1 MNVVYFDAVSS
12 STQSFRMIRI
22 AVWCPFTKQGK
33 LKVIKLTRW
42 QWYFRIEGD
51 MAVFSIGLHHTPRR
65 RKFYTKLRFL
75 VLEREIRTKNVLI
88 FQRDA
93 ILKTRTAI
101 ATSFVQIHLS
111 CFNERPKISLC
122 CLLFWCNIWK
132 NFENCID
139 LKTITSKGGEQSSGT
154 KPKMLH
160 SWKQNNQLIVWFTK
174 EIFNTTGRYCWHR
187 LRYQQIKIKRMKS

>member
-1 MNVVYFDAVSS
+1 MQSLRDKVSVWS
-12 STQSFRMIRI
+12 ALPYDLLLPNKANCKLSNSQDDNDISRLKGTWLYSLLASTIPLEGES
-22 AVWCPFTKQGK
+22 
-33 LKVIKLTRW
+33 LTRSCAFLFW
-42 QWYFRIEGD
+42 KGKYEQRMFSFFRG
-51 MAVFSIGLHHTPRR
+51 MLF
-65 RKFYTKLRFL
+65 
-75 VLEREIRTKNVLI
+75 
-88 FQRDA
+88 
-93 ILKTRTAI
+93 KTRTAI

-122 CLLFWCNIWK
+122 CLLFWSDIWK

-139 LKTITSKGGEQSSGT
+139 LKIITSKGGEQSSGT

>member
-1 MNVVYFDAVSS
+1 MHSLRVHKVSVW
-12 STQSFRMIRI
+12 STLPYDLLLPNKANCKLSNSQDDNDISGL
-22 AVWCPFTKQGK
+22 QGTW
-33 LKVIKLTRW
+33 LYSLLASTIPLEGESLTRSCAFLFW
-42 QWYFRIEGD
+42 KEKYEIQRMFSFFRR
-51 MAVFSIGLHHTPRR
+51 ML
-65 RKFYTKLRFL
+65 
-75 VLEREIRTKNVLI
+75 
-88 FQRDA
+88 
-93 ILKTRTAI
+93 LKTRTAI

-122 CLLFWCNIWK
+122 CFLFWYNICK

-139 LKTITSKGGEQSSGT
+139 VKTITIKGGKQSSGR
-154 KPKMLH
+154 KPKMPH

>member
-1 MNVVYFDAVSS
+1 MQSLRVHKVSVWS
-12 STQSFRMIRI
+12 ALPYDVLLPNKASYKLSNSQDDNDNSGLKGTWLYSLLASTLPLEEES
-22 AVWCPFTKQGK
+22 
-33 LKVIKLTRW
+33 LTRSCAFLFW
-42 QWYFRIEGD
+42 KGKYEQRMFSFFRG
-51 MAVFSIGLHHTPRR
+51 ML
-65 RKFYTKLRFL
+65 
-75 VLEREIRTKNVLI
+75 
-88 FQRDA
+88 
-93 ILKTRTAI
+93 LKTRTAI